1 MMENYR
7 NMDIEHHHATWSSI
21 PHVSGFR
28 GFGKPWKTPCP
39 GAPPVPNA
47 PAVLGGDITL
57 LDGDLPHILKYQ
69 PFTSWWFVFG
79 FLQILNPPNSNNI
92 TPTLGGFPHVL

>member
-7 NMDIEHHHATWSSI
+7 NTWTLNI
-21 PHVSGFR
+21 TMQLGALFHMFR

-79 FLQILNPPNSNNI
+79 FLQILNPPNSNNL